1 MAYVGSRMPLSVDDT
16 AHLIPLENT
25 YRGTH
30 RRVKISC
37 CRQSCPEKLP
47 GMEPRIS
54 PMKTDLGVAFGRN
67 RKSVCAPAFCLCLK
81 QAEQTAGIPWGVG
94 ASASQGSI
102 HDWSICSQLEH
113 LLMIGASAGPNCRG
127 NHPVILV
134 KIELLPRAVQSV
146 LVTSPPEWGLHPP

>member
-25 YRGTH
+25 YRRTH

-67 RKSVCAPAFCLCLK
+67 RKSVCAPAF
-81 QAEQTAGIPWGVG
+81 
-94 ASASQGSI
+94 ASALSRPSRRLAFLGESEPA
-102 HDWSICSQLEH
+102 LARA
-113 LLMIGASAGPNCRG
+113 LFMIGASAHDWSMCRT
-127 NHPVILV
+127 
-134 KIELLPRAVQSV
+134 KLL
-146 LVTSPPEWGLHPP
+146 W